1 VDSGNIGKNDIH
13 DPRNRRST
21 SPHSTFTKGS
31 IEDFTLDDPELGSD
45 LPLIFNQP
53 HGPWGLFINILIM
66 TFSIKHLYS
75 TDILISTTH
84 AYLLN

>member
-45 LPLIFNQP
+45 LPLIFN
-53 HGPWGLFINILIM
+53 GYFNFNYSCIFIKL
-66 TFSIKHLYS
+66 K
-75 TDILISTTH
+75 
-84 AYLLN
+84 LNFI